1 MVGKIRMKSCIR
13 FVCISFLFITSI
25 VFAQTSLQL
34 DQMSFTAELEQR
46 LNSDIERIAGK
57 NIHVLS
63 IQAEFIRE
71 EVDASTSKPAV
82 VKQQPEV
89 KTVIIDDAP
98 ELPGLA
104 GMSAFNQNTA
114 EKVSMPSEEV
124 ELQEDVL
131 GNEQAPKTE
140 KMIRSLSTTLL
151 LDNSVDKDTELLIR
165 NLLLEKLEYNPMR
178 GDRLEIIRMDMA
190 PVSEITGSSIA
201 HYWWV
206 LVLLL
211 LLLVIGYLLAR
222 NRKVSTKEVGVNEA
236 SSLPP
241 MPEQLL
247 DTKKGELK
255 ACRQQLVKY
264 SLSEPQ
270 KVDAVLRRLSL
281 NEQNIPMFASCYQEL
296 GRSLFTSMFPALNE
310 HIPTYLKYLETNP
323 ADYDRLVRDLTDL
336 QYLLVDA
343 VSSEQFEH
351 RSRPFSFLDKLSINQ
366 IRWVL
371 DDEPL
376 RIKALVL
383 SQLPSESSAK
393 FLSTFTAE
401 EQALIAIE
409 IVQFDSMPMATF
421 GEIASSLA
429 AKAQSVPDF
438 ETVRTDGNQMLM
450 SLLDGMNLR
459 QQNDLLDQ
467 LKVSSPEAYLNL
479 RKVYYIFDDVL
490 RTPTVILSNI
500 LRSMNPEIVAL
511 ALTNL
516 DGKQVEVILSGFPDR
531 MIEMIKAE
539 MVRCKDASHDEQNSA
554 KQQVVMLMRQA
565 IENKQFTMNELE
577 SVA

>member
-71 EVDASTSKPAV
+71 EVDASTSKPV
-82 VKQQPEV
+82 VAKQKPEV
-89 KTVIIDDAP
+89 KNVIIDDAP

-104 GMSAFNQNTA
+104 GMFAFNKNTA
-114 EKVSMPSEEV
+114 AKVSTVSEEV
-124 ELQEDVL
+124 ELQEDAL
-131 GNEQAPKTE
+131 DNEQVSKTE

-211 LLLVIGYLLAR
+211 LLVIGYLLAR
-222 NRKVSTKEVGVNEA
+222 NRKVSTKEVGVNEVN
-236 SSLPP
+236 SLPP
-241 MPEQLL
+241 TPEQLL

-310 HIPTYLKYLETNP
+310 HIPAYLKYLETNP

-467 LKVSSPEAYLNL
+467 LRVSSPEAYLNL

-500 LRSMNPEIVAL
+500 LRSMNPEILAL
-511 ALTNL
+511 ALINL
-516 DGKQVEVILSGFPDR
+516 DDEQVAVILSGFPER

-539 MVRCKDASHDEQNSA
+539 MVRCKDASYDEQNSA

-565 IENKQFTMNELE
+565 IGNKQFTMNDLE

>member
-71 EVDASTSKPAV
+71 KVDASTSKPPV

-89 KTVIIDDAP
+89 KNVIIDDAP

-104 GMSAFNQNTA
+104 GMSAFNKNTVA
-114 EKVSMPSEEV
+114 KVSTPSEEV
-124 ELQEDVL
+124 EPQEDAL
-131 GNEQAPKTE
+131 DNEQAPKTE

-190 PVSEITGSSIA
+190 PVSEVTGASIA
-201 HYWWV
+201 QYWWV
-206 LVLLL
+206 LVLL

-222 NRKVSTKEVGVNEA
+222 NRKVSTKEVGVNEV

-296 GRSLFTSMFPALNE
+296 GRSLFTSMFPALNG
-310 HIPTYLKYLETNP
+310 HIPAYLKYLETNP

-467 LKVSSPEAYLNL
+467 LRVSSPEAYLNL

-500 LRSMNPEIVAL
+500 LRSMNPEILAL
-511 ALTNL
+511 ALINL
-516 DGKQVEVILSGFPDR
+516 DDEQVTVILSGFPER

-539 MVRCKDASHDEQNSA
+539 MVRCKDASYDEQNSA

-565 IENKQFTMNELE
+565 IGNKQFTMNDLE

>member
-1 MVGKIRMKSCIR
+1 MKSCIR

-71 EVDASTSKPAV
+71 KVDASTSKPPV

-89 KTVIIDDAP
+89 KNVIIDDAP

-104 GMSAFNQNTA
+104 GMSAFNKNTVA
-114 EKVSMPSEEV
+114 KVSTPSEEV
-124 ELQEDVL
+124 EPQEDAL
-131 GNEQAPKTE
+131 DNEQAPKTE

-190 PVSEITGSSIA
+190 PVSEVTGASIA
-201 HYWWV
+201 QYWWV
-206 LVLLL
+206 LVLL

-222 NRKVSTKEVGVNEA
+222 NRKVSTKEVGVNEV

-296 GRSLFTSMFPALNE
+296 GRSLFTSMFPALNG
-310 HIPTYLKYLETNP
+310 HIPAYLKYLETNP

-467 LKVSSPEAYLNL
+467 LRVSSPEAYLNL

-500 LRSMNPEIVAL
+500 LRSMNPEILAL
-511 ALTNL
+511 ALINL
-516 DGKQVEVILSGFPDR
+516 DDEQVTVILSGFPER

-539 MVRCKDASHDEQNSA
+539 MVRCKDASYDEQNSA

-565 IENKQFTMNELE
+565 IGNKQFTMNDLE

>member
-1 MVGKIRMKSCIR
+1 MKSCIR

-71 EVDASTSKPAV
+71 KVDASTSKPPV

-89 KTVIIDDAP
+89 KNVIIDDAP

-104 GMSAFNQNTA
+104 GMSAFNKNTVA
-114 EKVSMPSEEV
+114 KVSTPSEEV
-124 ELQEDVL
+124 EPQEDAL
-131 GNEQAPKTE
+131 DNEQAPKTE

-190 PVSEITGSSIA
+190 PVSEVTGASIA
-201 HYWWV
+201 QYWWV
-206 LVLLL
+206 LVLL

-222 NRKVSTKEVGVNEA
+222 NRKVSTKEVGVNEV

-310 HIPTYLKYLETNP
+310 HIPAYLKYLETNP

-467 LKVSSPEAYLNL
+467 LRVSSPEAYLNL

-500 LRSMNPEIVAL
+500 LRSMNPEILAL
-511 ALTNL
+511 ALINL
-516 DGKQVEVILSGFPDR
+516 DDEQVAVILSGFPER

-539 MVRCKDASHDEQNSA
+539 MVRCKDASYDEQNSA

-565 IENKQFTMNELE
+565 IGNKQFTMNDLE

>member
-71 EVDASTSKPAV
+71 KVDASTSKPPV

-89 KTVIIDDAP
+89 KNVIIDDAP

-104 GMSAFNQNTA
+104 GMSAFNKNTVA
-114 EKVSMPSEEV
+114 KVSTPSEEV
-124 ELQEDVL
+124 EPQEDDAL
-131 GNEQAPKTE
+131 DNEQVPKTE

-190 PVSEITGSSIA
+190 PVSEVTGASIA
-201 HYWWV
+201 QYWWV
-206 LVLLL
+206 LVLL

-222 NRKVSTKEVGVNEA
+222 NRKVSTKEVGVNEV

-310 HIPTYLKYLETNP
+310 HIPAYLKYLETNP

-467 LKVSSPEAYLNL
+467 LRVSSPEAYLNL

-500 LRSMNPEIVAL
+500 LRSMNPEILAL
-511 ALTNL
+511 ALINL
-516 DGKQVEVILSGFPDR
+516 DDEQVAVILSGFPER

-539 MVRCKDASHDEQNSA
+539 MVCCKDASYDEQNSA

-565 IENKQFTMNELE
+565 IGNKQFTMNDLE

>member
-71 EVDASTSKPAV
+71 EVDALTSKPTV

-89 KTVIIDDAP
+89 KTAIIDDAP

-114 EKVSMPSEEV
+114 AKVSTPSEEV
-124 ELQEDVL
+124 EQQEGVL

-178 GDRLEIIRMDMA
+178 GDRLEIIRMDMV
-190 PVSEITGSSIA
+190 PVSEVTGSFIA
-201 HYWWV
+201 QYWWV
-206 LVLLL
+206 LVLL

-222 NRKVSTKEVGVNEA
+222 NRKVPTKEVGVNEV

-241 MPEQLL
+241 TPEQLL

-310 HIPTYLKYLETNP
+310 HIPAYLKYLETNP

-336 QYLLVDA
+336 HYLLVDA

-490 RTPTVILSNI
+490 RTSTVILSNI
-500 LRSMNPEIVAL
+500 LRSMNPEILAL

-516 DGKQVEVILSGFPDR
+516 DDEQVAVILSGFPER

-539 MVRCKDASHDEQNSA
+539 MTRCKDASYDEQNSA

>member
-71 EVDASTSKPAV
+71 KVDASTSKPPV

-89 KTVIIDDAP
+89 KNVIIDDAP

-104 GMSAFNQNTA
+104 GMSAFNKNTVA
-114 EKVSMPSEEV
+114 KVSTPSEEV
-124 ELQEDVL
+124 EPQEDDAL
-131 GNEQAPKTE
+131 DNEQAPKTE

-190 PVSEITGSSIA
+190 PVSEVTGASIA
-201 HYWWV
+201 QYWWV
-206 LVLLL
+206 LVLL

-222 NRKVSTKEVGVNEA
+222 NRKVSTKEVGVNEV

-310 HIPTYLKYLETNP
+310 HIPAYLKYLETNP

-467 LKVSSPEAYLNL
+467 LRVSSPEAYLNL

-500 LRSMNPEIVAL
+500 LRSMNPEILAL
-511 ALTNL
+511 ALINL
-516 DGKQVEVILSGFPDR
+516 DDEQVAVILSGFPER

-539 MVRCKDASHDEQNSA
+539 MVCCKDASYDEQNSA

-565 IENKQFTMNELE
+565 IGNKQFTMNDLE

>member
-82 VKQQPEV
+82 AKQQPEV
-89 KTVIIDDAP
+89 KNVIIDDAP

-104 GMSAFNQNTA
+104 GMSAFNKNTTA
-114 EKVSMPSEEV
+114 KVSTVSEEV
-124 ELQEDVL
+124 EQQEDAL
-131 GNEQAPKTE
+131 DNEQAPKTE

-222 NRKVSTKEVGVNEA
+222 NRKVSTKEVGVNEV

-310 HIPTYLKYLETNP
+310 HIPAYLKYLETNP

-467 LKVSSPEAYLNL
+467 LRVSSPEAYLNL

-500 LRSMNPEIVAL
+500 LRSMNPEILAL
-511 ALTNL
+511 ALINL
-516 DGKQVEVILSGFPDR
+516 DDEQVAVILSGFPER

-539 MVRCKDASHDEQNSA
+539 MVRYKDASYDEQNSA

-565 IENKQFTMNELE
+565 IGNKQFTMNDLE

>member
-1 MVGKIRMKSCIR
+1 MKSCIR

-71 EVDASTSKPAV
+71 KVDASTSKPPV

-89 KTVIIDDAP
+89 KNVIIDDAP

-104 GMSAFNQNTA
+104 GMSAFNKNTVA
-114 EKVSMPSEEV
+114 KVSTPSEEV
-124 ELQEDVL
+124 EPQEDDAL
-131 GNEQAPKTE
+131 DNEQAPKTE

-190 PVSEITGSSIA
+190 PVSEVTGASIA
-201 HYWWV
+201 QYWWV
-206 LVLLL
+206 LVLL

-222 NRKVSTKEVGVNEA
+222 NRKVSTKEVGVNEV

-310 HIPTYLKYLETNP
+310 HIPAYLKYLETNP

-467 LKVSSPEAYLNL
+467 LRVSSPEAYLNL

-500 LRSMNPEIVAL
+500 LRSMNPEILAL
-511 ALTNL
+511 ALINL
-516 DGKQVEVILSGFPDR
+516 DDEQVAVILSGFPER

-539 MVRCKDASHDEQNSA
+539 MVCCKDASYDEQNSA

-565 IENKQFTMNELE
+565 IGNKQFTMNDLE

>member
-1 MVGKIRMKSCIR
+1 MKSCIR

-71 EVDASTSKPAV
+71 KVDASTSKPPV

-89 KTVIIDDAP
+89 KNVIIDDAP

-104 GMSAFNQNTA
+104 GMSAFNKNTVA
-114 EKVSMPSEEV
+114 KVSTPSEEV
-124 ELQEDVL
+124 EPQEDDAL
-131 GNEQAPKTE
+131 DNEQVPKTE

-190 PVSEITGSSIA
+190 PVSEVTGASIA
-201 HYWWV
+201 QYWWV
-206 LVLLL
+206 LVLL

-222 NRKVSTKEVGVNEA
+222 NRKVSTKEVGVNEV

-310 HIPTYLKYLETNP
+310 HIPAYLKYLETNP

-467 LKVSSPEAYLNL
+467 LRVSSPEAYLNL

-500 LRSMNPEIVAL
+500 LRSMNPEILAL
-511 ALTNL
+511 ALINL
-516 DGKQVEVILSGFPDR
+516 DDEQVAVILSGFPER

-539 MVRCKDASHDEQNSA
+539 MVCCKDASYDEQNSA

-565 IENKQFTMNELE
+565 IGNKQFTMNDLE